1 MTSPELSPELAAMLR
16 ASRPEAP
23 AELRSRVREI
33 AALDAAT
40 TAPIWS
46 RLRLP
51 SRRMALVVM
60 PVAAALALASAGVL
74 GLARSDAPTTE
85 ASRNPVYST
94 ESAEKGA
101 LESTDSAAPA
111 PSQGATAADT
121 ARAQADDRAQRINA
135 TMTVEV
141 ADSDGVADTA
151 QKAIA
156 LTQRL
161 GGHVVTSNVATG
173 EGANAAL
180 TLRVPVTR
188 VQEAIAGLSALGTI
202 VSQQVSVEDLQA
214 TLDQLERRERSVRA
228 QIALITARLES
239 EPLDAAER
247 ARLELRRKNLRD
259 ELRGLRSGIAGTN
272 AEARMA
278 TIQMTVVTPEG
289 SGVVPVPS
297 RLDRTLDEALNV
309 LVWEGVVALA
319 ILIVAAP
326 FALLAVAIWLGNRLY
341 RRREDDRLLT
351 AN

>member
-1 MTSPELSPELAAMLR
+1 MTSPDLSPELAALLR

-23 AELRSRVREI
+23 TQLRARVREV
-33 AALDAAT
+33 AARDAAV
-40 TAPIWS
+40 APIWS
-46 RLRLP
+46 RFRLP
-51 SRRMALVVM
+51 SRRLGLVVL
-60 PVAAALALASAGVL
+60 PAAAALAIASAGVL
-74 GLARSDAPTTE
+74 GLARSDAPGTE
-85 ASRNPVYST
+85 ASRDPVYST
-94 ESAEKGA
+94 DSAEKGA
-101 LESTDSAAPA
+101 LESSDAAPPMPQTSAADL
-111 PSQGATAADT
+111 ATAPTGA
-121 ARAQADDRAQRINA
+121 RAQRINA

-141 ADSDGVADTA
+141 ADSDGVAESA

-156 LTQRL
+156 LAQRL
-161 GGHVVTSNVATG
+161 GGHVVNSTVATG
-173 EGANAAL
+173 EGANAAI

-239 EPLDAAER
+239 EPLDAATR
-247 ARLELRRKNLRD
+247 ARLEARRKNLRD
-259 ELRGLRSGIAGTN
+259 ELRALRTGIAGTN

-278 TIQMTVVTPEG
+278 TIQMTVVTEEG
-289 SGVVPVPS
+289 SAVTPVPS

-326 FALLAVAIWLGNRLY
+326 FALLALAIWLGNRLY
-341 RRREDDRLLT
+341 RRREDERLLT